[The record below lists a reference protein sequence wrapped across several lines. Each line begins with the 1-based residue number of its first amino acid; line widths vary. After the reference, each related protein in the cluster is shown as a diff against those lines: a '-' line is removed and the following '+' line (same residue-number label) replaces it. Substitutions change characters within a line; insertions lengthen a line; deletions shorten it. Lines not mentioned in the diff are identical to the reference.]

1 MASSAPKVVSRRV
14 IHAAIALL
22 GGVHP
27 GPLFW
32 SSASRLQALSASQ
45 PGLVRPT
52 KYTHFAAAAP
62 FQPRKRVDLR
72 PDFTSLEAMEDKL
85 KHFAAAEEV
94 DHPLEGSLVDL
105 PVDQRDAIR
114 MITTHLHDIPE
125 MRLERLAELNSI
137 AADLMP
143 LSKTI
148 MASSKDHVRA
158 AVGPKA
164 NPAFAAAV
172 VIAIDWPD
180 VSFPRDHFYSGHD
193 VVGHLPDFGLWRE
206 KDPAVL
212 ASERLA
218 SVPVAEMARTN
229 AQWNASLA
237 ARLRNRH
244 RRAQFR
250 FSEGDETAMDDF
262 HSISEATAKEQVKGL
277 VQVLAL
283 KELDERLGYGK
294 CRADERFIVH
304 QGEKDR
310 PCENCRAS
318 GKNLT
323 CVTEQGVVFAPADA
337 AAGVARLFYEASQR
351 DAWDFPWEFGA
362 ASDDEPDA
370 YRNSAASDQGYTV
383 FFFVDAYGVVKAGVP
398 RGLNFGLKAAVEQY
412 CRKPALVVAFLRR
425 FLWVPT
431 HHYVDDFQTA
441 EPSFCRGEEVVGGV
455 GPKRFPASGQA
466 MLWATYDL
474 FGFRSLK
481 VEKSSEW
488 SVSSAPFVGTV
499 SDFSLLRS
507 DGLISVSIKPETRA
521 KALALVDDALRSN
534 ELTPAVAGSLY
545 GKLRWVFCLGRVALG
560 ALRDVKS
567 RQYADREREDW
578 TLDFN
583 LESSLSILHDFLR
596 APSQPLQ
603 PEL

>member
-1 MASSAPKVVSRRV
+1 M
-14 IHAAIALL
+14 
-22 GGVHP
+22 
-27 GPLFW
+27 
-32 SSASRLQALSASQ
+32 
-45 PGLVRPT
+45 
-52 KYTHFAAAAP
+52 
-62 FQPRKRVDLR
+62 
-72 PDFTSLEAMEDKL
+72 
-85 KHFAAAEEV
+85 
-94 DHPLEGSLVDL
+94 DL

-125 MRLERLAELNSI
+125 MRLGRLAELNSI

-180 VSFPRDHFYSGHD
+180 VSFPRDRFYSGHD
-193 VVGHLPDFGLWRE
+193 VVGHRPDFGLWRE

-212 ASERLA
+212 ASEKLA

-244 RRAQFR
+244 RRAQLR

-277 VQVLAL
+277 VQVLSL
-283 KELDERLGYGK
+283 KELDERFGYGK
-294 CRADERFIVH
+294 YRAVERFIVH

-310 PCENCRAS
+310 PRENCRAS

-431 HHYVDDFQTA
+431 HTT
-441 EPSFCRGEEVVGGV
+441 SSTSRRRSRLSVGARRWSEGLASSGFPPRAKPCS
-455 GPKRFPASGQA
+455 GPP
-466 MLWATYDL
+466 TTC
-474 FGFRSLK
+474 
-481 VEKSSEW
+481 
-488 SVSSAPFVGTV
+488 SAFAH
-499 SDFSLLRS
+499 LRS
-507 DGLISVSIKPETRA
+507 RNRPSGACPRPPLSG
-521 KALALVDDALRSN
+521 RSR
-534 ELTPAVAGSLY
+534 TSP
-545 GKLRWVFCLGRVALG
+545 C
-560 ALRDVKS
+560 
-567 RQYADREREDW
+567 
-578 TLDFN
+578 
-583 LESSLSILHDFLR
+583 
-596 APSQPLQ
+596 
-603 PEL
+603 